1 MAATVLGLFLAAPL
15 FAAAETSGGWGDWWL
30 PPDHSTHGYAIDS
43 LFNWI
48 FWITMVAF
56 ILVEAVLVAFLIKY
70 RSRPDRRKAHFT
82 HGNTRLEMA
91 WTLAP
96 AVILAVL
103 ALASKKVWDAYRYSP
118 KGEDPGRA
126 IVLVIGEQFKWNYI
140 YPGPDGKLGAYMK
153 YPKPTD
159 ARWPGGV
166 TFQGSKGPADLPY
179 DRALAAI
186 NSYIGS
192 ENPLGKDFDDPDGK
206 DDNWIKTAGGREL
219 VLPKGRPIEVQ
230 LSSKDVIHDFFLP
243 NFRVKLDA
251 VPGMRGRI
259 FFESTISSTER
270 EAKTRK
276 TYKIDELLAASA
288 LPANKD
294 LTLVVDDNS
303 PGTEFYKPR
312 QGPGYRR
319 YADKDKKTIARN
331 GAIVTTEMAQKLKE
345 AGIAEVIAFQPGTW
359 ELVCE
364 ELCGGQHTTMKGI
377 VRFLENE
384 EYDKLKLDK
393 SYADKRRETAAASS
407 AAPVA
412 VGAAQ

>member
-1 MAATVLGLFLAAPL
+1 MAAAVACLLLSAGSAL
-15 FAAAETSGGWGDWWL
+15 AAAENGSGWGEWWL
-30 PPDHSTHGYAIDS
+30 PPEHSTHGAAIDS

-56 ILVEAVLVAFLIKY
+56 ILVEGVLVVFLIKY
-70 RSRPDRRKAHFT
+70 RARPERKKAHFT

-103 ALASKKVWDAYRYSP
+103 ALASKKVWDNYRYSP
-118 KGEDPGRA
+118 KGDDPGRA
-126 IVLVIGEQFKWNYI
+126 VVLVIGEQFKWNVI
-140 YPGPDGKLGAYMK
+140 YPGPDGKLGAYLK
-153 YPKPTD
+153 YPKPSD
-159 ARWPGGV
+159 AHWPGGV
-166 TFQGSKGPADLPY
+166 TYQGTKGPAELPY
-179 DRALAAI
+179 DKAIAAI
-186 NSYIGS
+186 NAYIGDT
-192 ENPLGKDFDDPDGK
+192 NTLGKDLNDPDGK
-206 DDNWIKTAGGREL
+206 DDNWELRPGREI

-259 FFESTISSTER
+259 FFESTMSTTER
-270 EAKTRK
+270 EKATRK
-276 TYKIDELLAASA
+276 TYKIDEMIAAVKN
-288 LPANKD
+288 PGTKE

-331 GAIVTTEMAQKLKE
+331 NAVVTEEIAQKLKD
-345 AGIAEVIAFQPGTW
+345 AGVTEVIAYLPGTW

-364 ELCGGQHTTMKGI
+364 ELCGGQHTTMKGV
-377 VRFLENE
+377 VRFLEPE

-393 SYADKRRETAAASS
+393 SYADKRHEAAEH
-407 AAPVA
+407 APVA
-412 VGAAQ
+412 VGAAR

>member
-1 MAATVLGLFLAAPL
+1 MAATVAGLLLSAGSALGAAD
-15 FAAAETSGGWGDWWL
+15 TRGGWGDWWL
-30 PPDHSTHGYAIDS
+30 PPQHSTHGAAIDS

-56 ILVEAVLVAFLIKY
+56 IVVEVVLVVFLVKY
-70 RSRPDRRKAHFT
+70 RARPERKKAHFT

-103 ALASKKVWDAYRYSP
+103 ALASKKVWDNYRYSP
-118 KGEDPGRA
+118 KGDDPGRA
-126 IVLVIGEQFKWNYI
+126 IVLVIGEQFKWNVI
-140 YPGPDGKLGAYMK
+140 YPGPDGKLGAYLK
-153 YPKPTD
+153 FPKPSD
-159 ARWPGGV
+159 AHWPGGI
-166 TFQGSKGPADLPY
+166 TYQGTKGPAELPY
-179 DRALAAI
+179 EKAIQAI
-186 NSYIGS
+186 NAYIGDV
-192 ENPLGKDFDDPDGK
+192 NTLGKDLDDPDGK
-206 DDNWIKTAGGREL
+206 DDNWELRPGREI

-259 FFESTISSTER
+259 FFESTMSTTER
-270 EAKTRK
+270 EKATRR
-276 TYKIDELLAASA
+276 TLKIDELLAAMKN
-288 LPANKD
+288 PAHKE

-303 PGTEFYKPR
+303 PGSEFYKPR

-331 GAIVTTEMAQKLKE
+331 NTVVTDEIAQKLKE
-345 AGIAEVIAFQPGTW
+345 AGVTEVVAFLPGTW

-364 ELCGGQHTTMKGI
+364 ELCGGQHTTMRGV
-377 VRFLENE
+377 VRFLEPE
-384 EYDKLKLDK
+384 DYDKRKLDK
-393 SYADKRRETAAASS
+393 SYEDKVREAAEHT
-407 AAPVA
+407 PVA
-412 VGAAQ
+412 VGAAR